1 MRKPKSKKKVLVE
14 DEETPPQ
21 YEVGDPSSPDLRLP
35 PRLFATDRFPTRR
48 HNIYSSPDLLPFIR
62 NVLRD
67 TAEFE
72 TIRRSCF
79 GKLFDLPARQCPV
92 SCKLIHVFLTR
103 QLVCLPKNTLWSAFG
118 GFPFRYGL
126 EEFGTVT
133 GLPCGSYS
141 ERYNPKTA
149 KAIVAGKDRVWKR
162 LFGKKKFVTIADLC
176 RMLETDKDMD
186 GWKKIRIALIIIVDG
201 VLIAHKQE
209 ARPTPHYVRMVEN
222 LKTFLAFPWGRESF
236 LKTIS
241 CMKPSKFV
249 PKKCEDPVATLV
261 KKLKQ
266 RSFRLQGFPLSLQ
279 LVAFRAIPQLLDYI
293 PAPLNN
299 LTVMD
304 LEDGNLP
311 QHKSINAIHIRR
323 VEFDP
328 NLVVTPIIPIESQP
342 QPGWQGYH
350 LSTNFY
356 LVASSPT
363 HHPTLQNQLQDDAP
377 METDDLP
384 QTTSPI
390 ISQYEAQLHRDSADD
405 HLASSPVTDHCIHT
419 ESVHV
424 SPNDNNTCVHTSPDH
439 NDDSRQVSPVFNQTP
454 QPSQVITHPND
465 DTDDYDEPPRTPVS
479 VQPPWDELNSVVYD
493 KSDHPNSPEINH
505 ILYHGVRIYDPI
517 NPDPPIFDSSIP
529 RSRLLLSPQPKTM
542 LTSPTKSND
551 SLSGFAVHAT
561 TEQNTHGVV
570 DLTATKDVESHVPS
584 LEENHLANELSKFP
598 LIPAV
603 TLISPLPGLEWDLF
617 YNTISTKTN
626 VYHTTPSSFDFSNKF
641 LLDLAKPKQWTST
654 RTTCH
659 MRVLIHMLGARHS
672 THLLTEKS
680 AFTTPLLPAYICD
693 SWADFAPCRKRS
705 TFVWDERLVDI
716 VLHQGKKWMED
727 IHTIYTPMLW
737 NCKHWVGLAI
747 NLDMGYIEILDP
759 LPALYADSRVERF
772 MQPLLTILPYLVR
785 KVAMC
790 ELTQFSGLKNFVWRC
805 IPDLYNNSRSGD
817 CGPVSMKFLEMHTV
831 VVWP

>member
-21 YEVGDPSSPDLRLP
+21 YEVGDPSPPDLRLP
-35 PRLFATDRFPTRR
+35 LRLFATDRFPTRR

-67 TAEFE
+67 TPEFE

-92 SCKLIHVFLTR
+92 SCKLIHAFLTR

-186 GWKKIRIALIIIVDG
+186 GWKKVRIALIIIVDG

-209 ARPTPHYVRMVEN
+209 ARPTPRYVRMVEN

-241 CMKPSKFV
+241 CMKPPSFV

-261 KKLKQ
+261 KTLKQ

-279 LVAFRAIPQLLDYI
+279 LVAFRAIPLLLDYI

-299 LTVMD
+299 LTLMD
-304 LEDGNLP
+304 LEDGTLP

-328 NLVVTPIIPIESQP
+328 NLVVTPIIPIESEP
-342 QPGWQGYH
+342 QPGWGLFPDDAKDDSVLYLEQLIAGQHSFNKHMWHGGVTSEPIIKKPKIRVKKKAATIKQSLQTRQPSAKKQRRISSYFTRSTTQSFTNVQLTEMVIQ
-350 LSTNFY
+350 LSTQVKQ
-356 LVASSPT
+356 LKREMKRRKKRSHVRLSSFNKLLFRRKQSNTPSHT
-363 HHPTLQNQLQDDAP
+363 PEPSHNQDDAP
-377 METDDLP
+377 METDELP

-405 HLASSPVTDHCIHT
+405 HLARSPVTDHCIHT

-424 SPNDNNTCVHTSPDH
+424 SPNHINPCVHTSPDH
-439 NDDSRQVSPVFNQTP
+439 NDDSRQVSLVFNQTP

-493 KSDHPNSPEINH
+493 KSDHPNIPEINH

-517 NPDPPIFDSSIP
+517 NPDPLIFDSSIP
-529 RSRLLLSPQPKTM
+529 RSLLLPSPQPKII

-551 SLSGFAVHAT
+551 ILPGFAVHAT
-561 TEQNTHGVV
+561 TVNAFTATASSESPPSLPFKVTESPPSLLFKDQNAHGVV

-584 LEENHLANELSKFP
+584 LEENHLANELSKSP

-617 YNTISTKTN
+617 YNTVSTKMD
-626 VYHTTPSSFDFSNKF
+626 VYHSTPSSFDFSNKF
-641 LLDLAKPKQWTST
+641 LLDLAKPKQWTFT
-654 RTTCH
+654 RV
-659 MRVLIHMLGARHS
+659 RVLSFLI
-672 THLLTEKS
+672 
-680 AFTTPLLPAYICD
+680 PLN
-693 SWADFAPCRKRS
+693 
-705 TFVWDERLVDI
+705 
-716 VLHQGKKWMED
+716 
-727 IHTIYTPMLW
+727 YTQRTYD
-737 NCKHWVGLAI
+737 H
-747 NLDMGYIEILDP
+747 
-759 LPALYADSRVERF
+759 
-772 MQPLLTILPYLVR
+772 
-785 KVAMC
+785 
-790 ELTQFSGLKNFVWRC
+790 
-805 IPDLYNNSRSGD
+805 
-817 CGPVSMKFLEMHTV
+817 
-831 VVWP
+831 